1 MKNLEVIQKVSTF
14 ALAFEKQ
21 TSQRWG
27 AGDWNAERHWIVRR
41 WNVKQ
46 ML

>member
-1 MKNLEVIQKVSTF
+1 MENLEVIQKVSTF

-27 AGDWNAERHWIVRR
+27 ARGWNAERHWIVRR